1 MTATKIPEGSF
12 LIEEDSAYHDI
23 AKRGLAVSASALKVF
38 RQSPR
43 DYQAQYLRG
52 EVKRAESPA
61 LVIGR
66 AAHALILEGVEVF
79 EKSFVMVEDLDEDF
93 GFINPKTGSAYGETT
108 KAWKEA
114 KAKLDEVHPG
124 TTIISREVWEDCQ
137 GMAASVRKKKE
148 AACLLD
154 SGGDA
159 EKVFRKRVN
168 NEPFYRQSRIDFIS
182 DTPSGTVKIVDLKT
196 TDDLSTFERKAWKF
210 GYPEQLAFYKDLFCR
225 TTGNTPGQIDV
236 RIVAVEKKAPYKVA
250 VANIPHSILQVLQ
263 NRNEEHIARLA
274 QLFNSEDDWPSGYEG
289 VMPWFQ
295 EFEG

>member
-12 LIEEDSAYHDI
+12 LVEEDSAYHDI

-52 EVKRAESPA
+52 EVKRSESPA

-66 AAHALILEGVEVF
+66 AAHALVLEGVEVF
-79 EKSFVMVEDLDEDF
+79 EKSFVMVEDLDEEF
-93 GFINPKTGSAYGETT
+93 GFINPKTRSAYGETT

-137 GMAASVRKKKE
+137 GMAASVRKHPI
-148 AACLLD
+148 ASRMLQV
-154 SGGDA
+154 GDP
-159 EKVFRKRVN
+159 ERVFRQRVN
-168 NEPFYRQSRIDFIS
+168 DEPFYRQSRMDFVS
-182 DTPSGTVKIVDLKT
+182 DIGSGGIVLVDLKT
-196 TDDLSTFERKAWKF
+196 TDDLSTFARKAWKF

-236 RIVAVEKKAPYKVA
+236 LIVAVEKKAPYKVA
-250 VANIPHSILQVLQ
+250 VANLPHSILQVLQ

-274 QLFNSEDDWPSGYEG
+274 QLFNAEEDWPTGYEG

>member
-12 LIEEDSAYHDI
+12 LVEEDSAYHDI
-23 AKRGLAVSASALKVF
+23 ANRGLAVSASALKIF
-38 RQSPR
+38 RKSPR

-52 EVKRAESPA
+52 EVKRSESPA

-66 AAHALILEGVEVF
+66 AAHALILEGVETF
-79 EKSFVMVEDLDEDF
+79 EKSFVMVEDLDEEF
-93 GFINPKTGSAYGETT
+93 GFITPKTGSAYGEPT

-137 GMAASVRKKKE
+137 GMAASVRKHPIASRMLE
-148 AACLLD
+148 V
-154 SGGDA
+154 GDA
-159 EKVFRKRVN
+159 ERVFRQRVN
-168 NEPFYRQSRIDFIS
+168 DEPFYRQSRMDFVA
-182 DTPSGTVKIVDLKT
+182 DVGSGGIVLVDLKT
-196 TDDLSTFERKAWKF
+196 TDDLSIFARKAWKF

-236 RIVAVEKKAPYKVA
+236 LIVAVEKKAPYKVA
-250 VANIPHSILQVLQ
+250 VANLPHSILQVLQ

-274 QLFNSEDDWPSGYEG
+274 QLFNSEEDWPTGYEG
-289 VMPWFQ
+289 IMPWFQ

>member
-1 MTATKIPEGSF
+1 MTAIKIPEGSF
-12 LIEEDSAYHDI
+12 LVEEDSAYHDI

-38 RQSPR
+38 RKSPR

-52 EVKRAESPA
+52 EVKRSESPA

-66 AAHALILEGVEVF
+66 AAHALILEGVETF
-79 EKSFVMVEDLDEDF
+79 EKSFVMVEDLDEEF

-137 GMAASVRKKKE
+137 GMAASVRKHPLASRMLE
-148 AACLLD
+148 V
-154 SGGDA
+154 GDP
-159 EKVFRKRVN
+159 ERVFRQKVN
-168 NEPFYRQSRIDFIS
+168 EELFYRQSRIDFVA
-182 DTPSGTVKIVDLKT
+182 DVGSGGIVLVDLKT
-196 TDDLSTFERKAWKF
+196 TDDLSTFDRKAWKF

-225 TTGNTPGQIDV
+225 TTGSTPGQIDV
-236 RIVAVEKKAPYKVA
+236 LIVAVEKKAPYKVA
-250 VANIPHSILQVLQ
+250 VANLPHSILQVLQ
-263 NRNEEHIARLA
+263 NRNEEHIAQLA
-274 QLFNSEDDWPSGYEG
+274 QLFNSEEDWPTGYEG
-289 VMPWFQ
+289 IMPWFQ

>member
-1 MTATKIPEGSF
+1 MMATKIPEGSF
-12 LIEEDSAYHDI
+12 LVEEDSAYHDI

-52 EVKRAESPA
+52 EVKRSESPA

-79 EKSFVMVEDLDEDF
+79 EKSFVMIEDLDEEF

-137 GMAASVRKKKE
+137 GMAASVRKHPIASRMLE
-148 AACLLD
+148 V
-154 SGGDA
+154 GDA
-159 EKVFRKRVN
+159 ERVFRQRVKD
-168 NEPFYRQSRIDFIS
+168 EPFYRQSRMDFVADIG
-182 DTPSGTVKIVDLKT
+182 SGGIVLVDLKT
-196 TDDLSTFERKAWKF
+196 TDDLSTFARKAWKF

-236 RIVAVEKKAPYKVA
+236 LIVAVEKKAPYKVA
-250 VANIPHSILQVLQ
+250 VANLPHSILQVLQ
-263 NRNEEHIARLA
+263 NRNEEHISRLA
-274 QLFNSEDDWPSGYEG
+274 QLFNSEEDWPTGYEG

>member
-1 MTATKIPEGSF
+1 MITTKIPEGSF
-12 LIEEDSAYHDI
+12 LVEEDSAYHDI
-23 AKRGLAVSASALKVF
+23 AKKGLAISASALKVF
-38 RQSPR
+38 RKSPR

-52 EVKRAESPA
+52 EVKRSESPA

-79 EKSFVMVEDLDEDF
+79 EKSFVMIEDLDEEF

-137 GMAASVRKKKE
+137 GMAASVRKHPIASRMLE
-148 AACLLD
+148 V
-154 SGGDA
+154 GDA
-159 EKVFRKRVN
+159 EKVFRQRVN
-168 NEPFYRQSRIDFIS
+168 DEPFYRQSRMDFVADIG
-182 DTPSGTVKIVDLKT
+182 SGGIVLVDLKT
-196 TDDLSTFERKAWKF
+196 TDDLSSFGRKAWKF

-236 RIVAVEKKAPYKVA
+236 LIVAVEKKAPYKVA
-250 VANIPHSILQVLQ
+250 VANLPHSILQVLQ

-274 QLFNSEDDWPSGYEG
+274 QLFESEEDWPTGYEG

>member
-12 LIEEDSAYHDI
+12 LVEEDSAYHDI

-52 EVKRAESPA
+52 EVKRSESPA

-66 AAHALILEGVEVF
+66 AAHALVLEGVEVF
-79 EKSFVMVEDLDEDF
+79 EKSFVMVEDLDEEF
-93 GFINPKTGSAYGETT
+93 GFINPKTRSAYGETT

-114 KAKLDEVHPG
+114 KAKLDEFHPG

-137 GMAASVRKKKE
+137 GMAASVRKHPIASRMLE
-148 AACLLD
+148 V
-154 SGGDA
+154 GDP
-159 EKVFRKRVN
+159 ERVFRQRVN
-168 NEPFYRQSRIDFIS
+168 DEPFYRQSRMDFVS
-182 DTPSGTVKIVDLKT
+182 DIGSGGIVLVDLKT
-196 TDDLSTFERKAWKF
+196 TDDLSTFARKAWKF

-236 RIVAVEKKAPYKVA
+236 LIVAVEKKAPYKVA
-250 VANIPHSILQVLQ
+250 VANLPHSILQVLQ

-274 QLFNSEDDWPSGYEG
+274 QLFNAEEDWPTGYEG

-295 EFEG
+295 EFER